1 MVAVGMGATASRS
14 EMMLQ
19 RDIEF
24 FEASLPLAKRPIKWD
39 DDSSMTA
46 HSALNALH
54 NAHYHIQ
61 SGRRGRGLRA
71 RFTASKLICT
81 GRVASPIVVSF
92 DALAVDITSVTPRTV
107 VPACDVLHCG
117 AIKCHCSA
125 IKRSPSW
132 SSSTCSLDD
141 TCPSSSTCS
150 LDCAPA
156 SWHAQ
161 CPEQVSGPRAVD
173 ASGAEQLCHFELE
186 EGSFEEDEEAIDLCG
201 ILKSSG
207 RCQTS
212 HRPGPATSRRTRS
225 LGGACELGD
234 HELEAFD
241 ISGIGTFGGRCL
253 THQVTRSRTD

>member
-1 MVAVGMGATASRS
+1 MGATASRS

-71 RFTASKLICT
+71 RVTAASKLICT
-81 GRVASPIVVSF
+81 GRVASPVVVSF

-186 EGSFEEDEEAIDLCG
+186 EGPFEEDEEAIDLCG
-201 ILKSSG
+201 ILTSGG

-234 HELEAFD
+234 HELGAFD
-241 ISGIGTFGGRCL
+241 ISGIGTSSGRCL